1 MVFVVLR
8 KYENNKNIK
17 RNVISLKKD
26 KIWCKNK
33 GLKGIPDR
41 LVVRTLCFH
50 CQAWEF
56 NPWEGS

>member
-26 KIWCKNK
+26 KIWCKC
-33 GLKGIPDR
+33 GI
-41 LVVRTLCFH
+41 FK
-50 CQAWEF
+50 
-56 NPWEGS
+56 EG